1 MSDNLNTAPNF
12 PDGSLE
18 KTITVWHKRDTVFA
32 VMTLVASVPFAD
44 WSVFGGFNAGFTV
57 SFIMLFVLTAVYI
70 LKLKKS
76 FGAFSVFCGLSSA
89 AFSVIF
95 LIYNNSAL
103 NTLFFV
109 AAVFLYGIFVSYS
122 FTERNKNSSPVISSF
137 DTVIVKPFD
146 NITAPFVSYKA
157 YRNKK
162 GSDPFNRQVL
172 LGIAL
177 SVPILF
183 IILPLL
189 IHADAAFE
197 GLISAAF
204 SKFGIVIAKIL
215 LGAALA
221 IYLFSML
228 FAVKNN
234 LKPKDCIV
242 HLHEDYKRLAPLT
255 AVTLSSV
262 LSAVY
267 LAYLLSQ
274 SAYFS
279 GGFSGILPEG
289 YTFSFAE
296 YARRGF
302 FELCAVCTVNLI
314 IVFLIMLFAKQDS
327 NKKLPFSVRLSII
340 GICVFSLVFTATAIS
355 KMFLYISFYGLT
367 RLRLLTS
374 IFMIALALLFILI
387 ILSVSVKKIPAV
399 KCAIVCFAVIG
410 LITGF
415 CDVDRTVAGYNVSA
429 YKRGALTEIDI
440 EYLSGLSDSAVP
452 YIAELADCKDE
463 AVKSAVLTALYIKT
477 ERLFNIKN
485 GKIYEKT
492 ESKPSKYNYSRE
504 RAKDCIRKNIKSI
517 AKAERE
523 RRAAEE
529 ENFNYFYNEDYYYS
543 ENY

>member
-1 MSDNLNTAPNF
+1 
-12 PDGSLE
+12 
-18 KTITVWHKRDTVFA
+18 
-32 VMTLVASVPFAD
+32 
-44 WSVFGGFNAGFTV
+44 
-57 SFIMLFVLTAVYI
+57 
-70 LKLKKS
+70 
-76 FGAFSVFCGLSSA
+76 
-89 AFSVIF
+89 
-95 LIYNNSAL
+95 
-103 NTLFFV
+103 
-109 AAVFLYGIFVSYS
+109 
-122 FTERNKNSSPVISSF
+122 
-137 DTVIVKPFD
+137 
-146 NITAPFVSYKA
+146 
-157 YRNKK
+157 
-162 GSDPFNRQVL
+162 
-172 LGIAL
+172 
-177 SVPILF
+177 
-183 IILPLL
+183 
-189 IHADAAFE
+189 
-197 GLISAAF
+197 
-204 SKFGIVIAKIL
+204 
-215 LGAALA
+215 
-221 IYLFSML
+221 
-228 FAVKNN
+228 
-234 LKPKDCIV
+234 
-242 HLHEDYKRLAPLT
+242 
-255 AVTLSSV
+255 
-262 LSAVY
+262 
-267 LAYLLSQ
+267 
-274 SAYFS
+274 
-279 GGFSGILPEG
+279 
-289 YTFSFAE
+289 
-296 YARRGF
+296 
-302 FELCAVCTVNLI
+302 
-314 IVFLIMLFAKQDS
+314 MLFAKQDS

-452 YIAELADCKDE
+452 YIAELADCKDD